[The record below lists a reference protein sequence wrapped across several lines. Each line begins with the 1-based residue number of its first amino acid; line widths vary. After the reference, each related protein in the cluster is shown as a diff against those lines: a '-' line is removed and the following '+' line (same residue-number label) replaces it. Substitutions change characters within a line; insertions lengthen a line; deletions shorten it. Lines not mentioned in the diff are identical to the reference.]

1 MPHLVST
8 RPWRVPF
15 RRSLSLS
22 QCGAS
27 SALAQ
32 RWRCCPWNVGTPRR
46 GIRGCVRQGQ
56 EPRTQRPGGGAVG
69 GWSGPRTPPCC
80 PGQGV
85 HGDEGCPGRRLGAW
99 PCPPRGR
106 RAAEAPPSLPS
117 PLPWSSP
124 ICCRERGRLSWPRS
138 PAPWLREP
146 RPLAHGAVLVDPAAQ
161 DWPAARDRR
170 QADSHSREMMGSGQ
184 GSPLSR
190 RLRQGGDAGLCRL
203 RQPGAPRVPDPLT
216 RDAGPAGKGPAVACA
231 LLLPQ
236 ARSGAGHRKPGD
248 ATAGPCRRALI
259 CGRRSQS
266 QVCCT

>member
-1 MPHLVST
+1 MST
-8 RPWRVPF
+8 RPWPVPF

-32 RWRCCPWNVGTPRR
+32 RWSCCPWNVGTPRR

-69 GWSGPRTPPCC
+69 GWSARGPRPAV
-80 PGQGV
+80 PGRVSTGTRAAQDAGWGPGPALQGV
-85 HGDEGCPGRRLGAW
+85 P
-99 PCPPRGR
+99 

-117 PLPWSSP
+117 PLPRSSP
-124 ICCRERGRLSWPRS
+124 ICCRERGPLSWPRS

-146 RPLAHGAVLVDPAAQ
+146 RPLAHGAVLVDPVAQ

-170 QADSHSREMMGSGQ
+170 QADSHSREMTGSGQ

-216 RDAGPAGKGPAVACA
+216 RDAGPAGKGPAAACA

-236 ARSGAGHRKPGD
+236 ASSGAGPSK
-248 ATAGPCRRALI
+248 AG
-259 CGRRSQS
+259 GRRGGSLPTS
-266 QVCCT
+266 PYLWPS